1 MSTTRKY
8 YKHPAESDIG
18 HGTIYLEAQGD
29 VIVRQVESYRSVLVW
44 ADKGGQAD
52 ERFPLSDQPLSWLD
66 LDSDDSITASEFEAV
81 WKRAKAVS
89 G

>member
-44 ADKGGQAD
+44 ADEGGQAD

-66 LDSDDSITASEFEAV
+66 LDSDDSITASEFETV